1 MSDDLSPS
9 PSNPPS
15 IRPLNAMHGQPE
27 RPFRESDLEDPAYRL
42 RLLRK
47 LNCLFAVLE
56 VATARVKRALAQ
68 PDSDLERLSR
78 IRTNLGSTMDV
89 CRRAKKALERQEGL
103 PEGLPENLAA
113 IAGGGQRLPEGARVE
128 MRSRAEFE
136 CFSAMG
142 PILRD
147 ELEACDLDRLIQRL
161 QP

>member
-1 MSDDLSPS
+1 
-9 PSNPPS
+9 
-15 IRPLNAMHGQPE
+15 MHGQPE
-27 RPFRESDLEDPAYRL
+27 RPFRESDLNDPAYRL

-56 VATARVKRALAQ
+56 VANARVERAIAQ
-68 PDSDLERLSR
+68 PDSDLERLGR
-78 IRTNLGSTMDV
+78 IKTNLGSTMDV
-89 CRRAKKALERQEGL
+89 CRRAKGALERQESL

-113 IAGGGQRLPEGARVE
+113 IARGPGPRLPEGARVE

-142 PILRD
+142 PIGRD
-147 ELEACDLDRLIQRL
+147 EIDGCDMDRLIQRL

>member
-1 MSDDLSPS
+1 
-9 PSNPPS
+9 
-15 IRPLNAMHGQPE
+15 MHGQPE
-27 RPFRESDLEDPAYRL
+27 RPFRESDLKDPAYRL

-56 VATARVKRALAQ
+56 VANARVERAIAQ
-68 PDSDLERLSR
+68 PDSDLERLGR
-78 IRTNLGSTMDV
+78 IKTNLGSTMDV
-89 CRRAKKALERQEGL
+89 CRRAKSALERQESL

-113 IAGGGQRLPEGARVE
+113 SARGPGPRLPEGARVE

-142 PILRD
+142 PIGRD
-147 ELEACDLDRLIQRL
+147 EIDGCDMDRLIQRL